1 MSSAL
6 RALRDLGLDDA
17 DLKTTSVEMRPYR
30 QRDRNGEVTGSGW
43 VVSNQVKVTVRDIAR
58 TGDVIDAAVAA
69 GANDLNGVNFRASD
83 STAARSEARAAAVV
97 AAEAA
102 ATELAEAAGVEV
114 LGVLSIV
121 EGGANVVG
129 ITLDSGAFAAESG
142 ARASSTPIEPGTID
156 IRASVT
162 AVYEVG

>member
-97 AAEAA
+97 AADPAA
-102 ATELAEAAGVEV
+102 NELA
-114 LGVLSIV
+114 
-121 EGGANVVG
+121 
-129 ITLDSGAFAAESG
+129 
-142 ARASSTPIEPGTID
+142 
-156 IRASVT
+156 
-162 AVYEVG
+162 